1 MSDTLPPDFPA
12 DLRGALGLPVEPRA
26 LPGPAPITQ
35 RILDALKEARETKGK
50 SI

>member
-1 MSDTLPPDFPA
+1 MTDKLPPDLARF
-12 DLRGALGLPVEPRA
+12 LGLPVEPRA

-35 RILDALKEARETKGK
+35 RILDALKEARETKGE